1 MSDADIMAEAYASPA
16 ENTTGQHPS
25 VSPASKPPTP
35 VGARRL
41 SGIVDLSSSGSESQS
56 AENGIHGPSYP
67 NLVGLSGANMGN
79 GGGPSASKLA
89 CRYCGKTFSQAG
101 YIKAHERLHTG
112 EKPFSCSVCGKRF
125 SDPSNWKKHERVH
138 ANQSRKAP
146 GPPSSS
152 DVAHKV
158 KNLFLKSVNS
168 IVSSS
173 LQQRL
178 AARSSGAEGGWVG
191 GSNGPIVCKVCGK
204 IFSSQSSLS
213 THRRIHTGERP
224 YRCRVCG
231 KSFTQVGTL
240 RTHERVHTG
249 EKPYVC
255 RVCGRTFAQ
264 SGSYRMHERRHAT
277 DATQRCHVCYT
288 TFPTWRELQL
298 HMASHPQAQNGKK
311 NWVWPVG
318 SLLSSSL
325 NWYWS
330 DWEKTSPSVGLTCEY
345 HSLGNK
351 VSRTL
356 MDSMDEGP
364 SMLPPHMENGD
375 GPPRPPLLADHMM
388 LDSDSPFPGP
398 AHRHHHHTPVFHH
411 ASQLPPF
418 SSIVPFRTPPF
429 PTPLNIFTSQ
439 ALSLSQ
445 PGDFITS
452 SPLFQ
457 PAPALAL
464 PAPLKVLEMPSSPG
478 PGDSDV
484 VSTTSQLRK
493 YGSDS
498 HMSTTV
504 STPEVQ
510 PEIIAA
516 QMDAETG
523 DALPPS
529 QPQSSESSDAGSQ
542 SPEEGGDVNGDDFS
556 LPKRCIERQNL
567 NTRMMGS
574 SSRKQRHPMRRY
586 SSASSEHEVPQSTSS
601 AASSSLP
608 ISSTTRDPREME
620 DQGLVSYLINKG
632 RVYKCEHC
640 RIIFDDCTLYLL
652 HNGFHSHDA
661 QPFRCGICRATC
673 NDRIDFNCHLTSHIK

>member
-152 DVAHKV
+152 DVAH
-158 KNLFLKSVNS
+158 
-168 IVSSS
+168 
-173 LQQRL
+173 
-178 AARSSGAEGGWVG
+178 
-191 GSNGPIVCKVCGK
+191 
-204 IFSSQSSLS
+204 
-213 THRRIHTGERP
+213 
-224 YRCRVCG
+224 
-231 KSFTQVGTL
+231 
-240 RTHERVHTG
+240 
-249 EKPYVC
+249 
-255 RVCGRTFAQ
+255 
-264 SGSYRMHERRHAT
+264 
-277 DATQRCHVCYT
+277 
-288 TFPTWRELQL
+288 
-298 HMASHPQAQNGKK
+298 
-311 NWVWPVG
+311 
-318 SLLSSSL
+318 
-325 NWYWS
+325 
-330 DWEKTSPSVGLTCEY
+330 
-345 HSLGNK
+345 K

-673 NDRIDFNCHLTSHIK
+673 NDRIDFNCHLTSHINSANQNGAVSEGTS